1 MAHPGPIGVFDS
13 GFGGL
18 TVLAEFL
25 KVLPGYDYLY
35 LADAARV
42 PYGDRDP
49 DEILAFSEQSV
60 RWLFDQGCGLVI
72 IACNTATAFAIR
84 PLQQKVFPDRKI
96 LGVTIPAAE
105 RVAASGWK
113 KVGVLATSKTVQD
126 RTYGKRI
133 RLLDSSVE
141 VCEVECPALVP
152 LLEDGKVADG
162 ETLGALRGYVAALP
176 SDIDALVLGCTHY
189 HVLQEAARS
198 LVSCPVVNPGA
209 ESAAALAAYLARRPD
224 VTTLLSRGTSRVFAT
239 TGDPEKFARLAP
251 LFLGAPTPSVQ
262 KIALAPAKTRAA

>member
-25 KVLPGYDYLY
+25 KALPGYDYLY

-49 DEILAFSEQSV
+49 ADILAFTEQSV
-60 RWLFDQGCGLVI
+60 RWLFSQGCGIVI
-72 IACNTATAFAIR
+72 IACNTATAYAIR
-84 PLQQKVFPDRKI
+84 PLQQKSFPDRKI

-105 RVAASGWK
+105 RVARAGWK

-133 RLLDSSVE
+133 RLLDPSME

-152 LLEDGKVADG
+152 LLEDGKVAAA
-162 ETLGALRGYVAALP
+162 ETLGALCGYAAALP
-176 SDIDALVLGCTHY
+176 ADIEALVLGCTHY
-189 HVLQEAARS
+189 HVLEGAARG
-198 LVSCPVVNPGA
+198 LVACPVVNPGV

-224 VTTLLSRGTSRVFAT
+224 VDAGLSRGGSRAFAT
-239 TGDPEKFARLAP
+239 TGDPDKFSRLAP
-251 LFLGAPTPSVQ
+251 LFLGG
-262 KIALAPAKTRAA
+262 PAAGARRVRLGP

>member
-1 MAHPGPIGVFDS
+1 MAAPGPIGVFDS

-25 KVLPGYDYLY
+25 KALPDRDYLY

-49 DEILAFSEQSV
+49 AEILRFTEESV
-60 RWLFDQGCGLVI
+60 GWLFSQGCGLVVV
-72 IACNTATAFAIR
+72 ACNTATAYAIR
-84 PLQQKVFPDRKI
+84 PLQQKSFPDRKI

-133 RLLDSSVE
+133 RLLDASVE

-152 LLEDGKVADG
+152 LLEEGKVADP
-162 ETLGALRGYVAALP
+162 ETLAALRGYAAALP
-176 SDIDALVLGCTHY
+176 ADIDALVLGCTHY
-189 HVLQEAARS
+189 HVLEGAARS
-198 LVSCPVVNPGA
+198 LVACPVVNPGV

-224 VTTLLSRGTSRVFAT
+224 VDAGLSRGGSRAFAT

-251 LFLGAPTPSVQ
+251 LFLGGPVEGVRKVRLTD
-262 KIALAPAKTRAA
+262 

>member
-1 MAHPGPIGVFDS
+1 MANPGPIGVFDS

-25 KVLPGYDYLY
+25 KALPDRDYLY

-49 DEILAFSEQSV
+49 EEILRFTEQSV
-60 RWLFDQGCGLVI
+60 GWLFSQGCGLVV

-84 PLQQKVFPDRKI
+84 PLQQKSFPNRKI

-105 RVAASGWK
+105 KVAASGWK

-133 RLLDSSVE
+133 RLLDPSVE

-152 LLEDGKVADG
+152 LLEEGKVADATTA
-162 ETLGALRGYVAALP
+162 EALRGYVAQLP
-176 SDIDALVLGCTHY
+176 ADIDALVLGCTHY
-189 HVLQEAARS
+189 HVLESAVREMVA
-198 LVSCPVVNPGA
+198 CPVVNPGA
-209 ESAAALAAYLARRPD
+209 QSAAALADYFSRHPEVDALI
-224 VTTLLSRGTSRVFAT
+224 SRGGGRSFAT
-239 TGDPEKFARLAP
+239 TGDPEKFARWAP
-251 LFLGAPTPSVQ
+251 LFLGSPAGKVRQ
-262 KIALAPAKTRAA
+262 VRLAA